1 MAKFIVKNSKV
12 LLLPHTAVHEEKDI
26 KCEKKFPG

>member
-12 LLLPHTAVHEEKDI
+12 LLPHTAVHEEKDI